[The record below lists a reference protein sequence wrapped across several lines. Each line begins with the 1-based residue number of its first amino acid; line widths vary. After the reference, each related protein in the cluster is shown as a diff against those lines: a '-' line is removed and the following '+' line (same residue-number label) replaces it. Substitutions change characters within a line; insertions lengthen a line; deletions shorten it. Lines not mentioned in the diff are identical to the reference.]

1 MGSSSMRIAA
11 IVFYLCFLTFA
22 TFHNCFCN
30 GNSSIVCSK
39 TEKQALL
46 KFKQDLKDPSNR
58 LSSWAGDDC
67 CQWSGVVCDNFTGHV
82 HEIHLDN
89 ADCNYN
95 GNYPEY
101 EACWLYHQLGGLL
114 SLQPLDMSL
123 VNLSTAVDW
132 LEGISTFPSL
142 VELHLAECDLKYS
155 SPSTTINFTSIHIL
169 DFSVNYFGPSIPK
182 WIFSLNHLV
191 SLDISGW
198 NFYGPIPNG
207 IKNITSLKEF
217 YASGNNLNSPLPKE
231 LFNLKDLVSLG
242 LSFNNFQ
249 GSIPIGLLNM
259 TSLRD
264 LDLSNNFFTSL
275 PNGLLSSLR
284 CLELVILNQNHLQLQ
299 GVISGAIGN
308 LTSLISLDMS
318 HNQVEGNIPRSLGKL
333 CKLKTIDLSYN
344 KLGGEHSSKSRYRV
358 T

>member
-1 MGSSSMRIAA
+1 MMRYLDLSRNS
-11 IVFYLCFLTFA
+11 VFLQGTFPE
-22 TFHNCFCN
+22 
-30 GNSSIVCSK
+30 
-39 TEKQALL
+39 TELHL
-46 KFKQDLKDPSNR
+46 R
-58 LSSWAGDDC
+58 GDNLH
-67 CQWSGVVCDNFTGHV
+67 WV
-82 HEIHLDN
+82 L
-89 ADCNYN
+89 
-95 GNYPEY
+95 
-101 EACWLYHQLGGLL
+101 GLL

-123 VNLSTAVDW
+123 VNLSKAVDW

-207 IKNITSLKEF
+207 IQNITSLKEF

-249 GSIPIGLLNM
+249 GLIPIGLLNM

-284 CLELVILNQNHLQLQ
+284 CLELVIFNQNHLQLQ

-318 HNQVEGNIPRSLGKL
+318 HNQLEGNIPRSLGKL
-333 CKLKTIDLSYN
+333 CKLKAIDLSYN